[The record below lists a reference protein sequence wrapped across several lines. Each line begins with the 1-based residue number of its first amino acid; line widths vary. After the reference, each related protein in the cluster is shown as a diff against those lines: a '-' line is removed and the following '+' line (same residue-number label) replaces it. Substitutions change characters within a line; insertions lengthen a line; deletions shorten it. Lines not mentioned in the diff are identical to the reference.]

1 MLTESIASTSKPKQA
16 LQQLL
21 KRQENFLIRTLET
34 TQPHGLNHELSS
46 EWLHPDITLLK
57 LTFVKYD
64 VKFDVK

>member
-46 EWLHPDITLLK
+46 E
-57 LTFVKYD
+57 
-64 VKFDVK
+64 